1 MAVKRNGLGKG
12 IDSLIPD
19 SGTSKTKKASTK
31 KVEVKEVIKEVVKEV
46 INS

>member
-19 SGTSKTKKASTK
+19 SGTSKILQRRLK
-31 KVEVKEVIKEVVKEV
+31 
-46 INS
+46 